1 MEPVLF
7 YGVPHGCSFGA
18 IVALEWLGQPYRL
31 SRVEMLEARDPAYLD
46 LNPVGAT
53 PALLTADGR
62 VINESL
68 AILHHLAAKDLE
80 RPLGFAQGSTA
91 FDELNHVLAFLHADF
106 HPVFGTL
113 FQPGKYVDDPAA
125 QANAVDKAR
134 AKAAKAYGRLEA
146 RLADRPWLAGGRK
159 SVADAYF
166 AGVARWGAD
175 LEVFDLATAF
185 PHVHAHLR
193 KLDADPAVAFA
204 HAVEDAAL
212 AVSAGGFLGHVTL
225 DELKPRLL
233 AA

>member
-31 SRVEMLEARDPAYLD
+31 SRVEMLEARDPAYLAI
-46 LNPVGAT
+46 NPVGAT
-53 PALLTADGR
+53 PALLTADDR

-68 AILHHLAAKDLE
+68 AILHHLAALDLA
-80 RPLGFAQGSTA
+80 RPLGFEQGSAA
-91 FDELNHVLAFLHADF
+91 FDDLNHVLAFLHADF
-106 HPVFGTL
+106 HPVFGVL
-113 FQPGKYVDDPAA
+113 FQPTKYVDDPAA

-134 AKAAKAYGRLEA
+134 AKAALGYGRLEA
-146 RLADRPWLAGGRK
+146 RLAGRDWLAGGRR
-159 SVADAYF
+159 SAADAYF

-175 LEVFDLATAF
+175 LGLFDLARAF
-185 PHVHAHLR
+185 PRVHAHLA

-204 HAVEDAAL
+204 HAVEDAAP
-212 AVSAGGFLGHVTL
+212 AVSTGGFLGHVTL
-225 DELKPRLL
+225 DGLKPRL

>member
-18 IVALEWLGQPYRL
+18 IVALEWLGRPYRL
-31 SRVEMLEARDPAYLD
+31 SRVEMLQARDPAYLGV
-46 LNPVGAT
+46 NPVGAT

-68 AILHHLAAKDLE
+68 AILQHLAAMDLN
-80 RPLGFAQGSTA
+80 RPLGFAQGSAA
-91 FDELNHVLAFLHADF
+91 FDDLNYMLAFLHADF
-106 HPVFGTL
+106 HPVFGML
-113 FQPGKYVDDPAA
+113 FQPAKYVDDPAA
-125 QANAVDKAR
+125 QANALDKAR
-134 AKAAKAYGRLEA
+134 VKAARAYGRLEA
-146 RLADRPWLAGGRK
+146 RLADGEWLAGGRR

-175 LEVFDLATAF
+175 LGLFDLASAF
-185 PHVHAHLR
+185 PRVHAHLR
-193 KLDADPAVAFA
+193 RLDADPAVAFA
-204 HAVEDAAL
+204 HAVEDATP

-225 DELKPRLL
+225 EDLKPRL

>member
-31 SRVEMLEARDPAYLD
+31 SRVEMLETRDPAYLGV
-46 LNPVGAT
+46 NPVGAT

-68 AILHHLAAKDLE
+68 AILHHLASRDLR
-80 RPLGFAQGSTA
+80 RPLGFAQGTAA
-91 FDELNHVLAFLHADF
+91 FDDLNYVLAFLHADF
-106 HPVFGTL
+106 HPVFGVL

-125 QANAVDKAR
+125 QANALDKAR
-134 AKAAKAYGRLEA
+134 AKAALGYGRLEA
-146 RLADRPWLAGGRK
+146 RLAERDWLAGDRQ

-175 LEVFDLATAF
+175 LGLFDLARDF
-185 PHVHAHLR
+185 PRVHAHLR

-204 HAVEDAAL
+204 HAVEDAAP
-212 AVSAGGFLGHVTL
+212 AVSAGGFLGQVTL
-225 DELKPRLL
+225 DALKPRL